1 MRLRQFPASAQGLII
16 SIPHPTKS
24 VVLRV
29 ARTAEWQATIA
40 AIWQSNWLIGRPA
53 ERRLTAMAA

>member
-1 MRLRQFPASAQGLII
+1 M
-16 SIPHPTKS
+16 PHPAKS
-24 VVLRV
+24 AVLRV

-53 ERRLTAMAA
+53 ERRLMAMPA